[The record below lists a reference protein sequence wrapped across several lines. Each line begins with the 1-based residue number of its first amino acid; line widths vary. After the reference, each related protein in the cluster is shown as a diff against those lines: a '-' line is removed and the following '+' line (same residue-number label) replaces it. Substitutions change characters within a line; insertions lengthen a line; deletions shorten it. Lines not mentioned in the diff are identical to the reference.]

1 MAVHL
6 ACQRHVGSKRMRGEV
21 KSGLTCMQ
29 ISWRLL
35 CADPLRVLRAIR
47 LGARFGFSLT
57 CRGSEWA
64 LCADPLRVLRA
75 IRFGARF
82 GFRLDEELEHAA
94 ASEPVRHPACLHLTN
109 ASRTV
114 SGPLARPSHGL
125 DQADSRHAASFSRG
139 PRAVHSKLLLWSSVM
154 SLLPFWASSM
164 PSQRNATL
172 QIPGKAARPGC
183 LRLPQR
189 SLRP

>member
-6 ACQRHVGSKRMRGEV
+6 ACQRHVGSKRTRGEFE
-21 KSGLTCMQ
+21 SGLTCMQ

-47 LGARFGFSLT
+47 LGACFGFSLT
-57 CRGSEWA
+57 CRGSEWS

-94 ASEPVRHPACLHLTN
+94 ASEPVSHPPACTSWKPLMQSQDHRQRSVMVWTGPT
-109 ASRTV
+109 ATV
-114 SGPLARPSHGL
+114 SLL
-125 DQADSRHAASFSRG
+125 IT
-139 PRAVHSKLLLWSSVM
+139 RAVQFKLLLWSSIPL
-154 SLLPFWASSM
+154 LLPFRAESMLAQSCTTVRISSELLG
-164 PSQRNATL
+164 Q
-172 QIPGKAARPGC
+172 GC
-183 LRLPQR
+183 LRLPRR